1 MEKDILN
8 RLAEGAE
15 KSGSTRAKKNFSV
28 ILALRDQ
35 IEVAIDSG
43 WSIKDI
49 WQLFQ
54 DEKKI
59 DIGYQIFLR
68 LVKKYTSYESKN
80 RIKKENISIKNNLLS
95 EPEDNIKIKTYSS
108 KKQDRT
114 LPSGSDE
121 YAGSGNP
128 KGFEWSNEYNIDDLV

>member
-1 MEKDILN
+1 MN

-121 YAGSGNP
+121 YGGSGNQ